1 MLRAVR
7 LHQYCGPDVL
17 RVEDVELRKPAG
29 GDVLVRVRAAG
40 INPGEVNIRAVG
52 AGPGDTVAVS
62 AAAGGVGSIA
72 VQLLRLR
79 GARVIAIASGR
90 YAGWLQAQGA
100 TVVAYGDGAEDRIR
114 AAALASRSKWVAP
127 GWLWAWPRST
137 ASKSG

>member
-1 MLRAVR
+1 VTAKPPALPWEVAGALYVTGCTAYAAV
-7 LHQYCGPDVL
+7 
-17 RVEDVELRKPAG
+17 
-29 GDVLVRVRAAG
+29 
-40 INPGEVNIRAVG
+40 RAVG

-90 YAGWLQAQGA
+90 HAGWLQAQGA
-100 TVVAYGDGAEDRIR
+100 TVVAYGDGVEDRIR
-114 AAALASRSKWVAP
+114 AAALAGRSKWVVP